1 MHDTSE
7 EAGSRTINK
16 GAGAV
21 VLCLIVLLAWYVSA
35 DRQTPYTSQARVEGF
50 VVGVAPK
57 VAGLITQVHVANNQ
71 RVQASDLL
79 FTLDQ
84 SDYLIALQ
92 RAESD
97 LEKARQ
103 QLAAG
108 DAGVAAA
115 RAGLE
120 AALANEMKSQKDF
133 ERLSRLFEQ
142 DSGTISERRLEM
154 SEASLVAATAQV
166 AAARANIQQAIDAK
180 GGDDDSSNAYLKSAQ
195 SALTKAQLDL
205 DNTHVR
211 AGKSGVIT
219 DLRAEVGQFAG
230 VGKPVMT
237 LVATDELW
245 INAAFTEN
253 NLSALTEGA
262 EVELLFDTLPGRVY
276 EGYVLSVGLGV
287 SASTNTQP
295 GTLPSIQN
303 NRDWLRQA
311 QRFPV
316 QIEIADLS
324 DPHLRSALRMGG
336 QASVVAYGDAPWI
349 LKSLAWLSIRVR
361 SYLSYAY

>member
-1 MHDTSE
+1 MSE
-7 EAGSRTINK
+7 APEVTGKQTINR
-16 GAGAV
+16 GAGLVFIILLA
-21 VLCLIVLLAWYVSA
+21 LLAWYISA
-35 DRQTPYTSQARVEGF
+35 DRLTPYTSQARVEGF

-57 VAGLITQVHVANNQ
+57 VAGSITQVNVSNNQ
-71 RVQASDLL
+71 RVDAGDLL
-79 FTLDQ
+79 FSIDQ
-84 SDYLIALQ
+84 SDYLIAIE
-92 RAESD
+92 RATSD

-108 DAGVAAA
+108 DAGVDAA

-120 AALANEMKSQKDF
+120 AALANEMKSAKDF
-133 ERLSRLFEQ
+133 ERLSRLYEQ
-142 DSGTISERRLEM
+142 DSGTISKRRLEM

-166 AAARANIQQAIDAK
+166 AAARATIQQAIDAK
-180 GGDDDSSNAYLKSAQ
+180 GGDNDGNNAYLKSAQ
-195 SALTKAQLDL
+195 SALAKAQLDL
-205 DNTHVR
+205 DNTFVK
-211 AGKSGVIT
+211 AAKSGVIT

-253 NLSALTEGA
+253 NLSALSEGA
-262 EVELLFDTLPGRVY
+262 KVELLFDVLPGQVY
-276 EGYVLSVGLGV
+276 SGYVRSVGLGI
-287 SASTNTQP
+287 SASQNTQP
-295 GTLPSIQN
+295 GTLPSVQN

-316 QIEIADLS
+316 QVEIADLS
-324 DPHLRSALRMGG
+324 DAELRSALRMGG

-349 LKSLAWLSIRVR
+349 LRTLAWLSIRMR
-361 SYLSYAY
+361 SFLSYAY

>member
-1 MHDTSE
+1 MNDATTE
-7 EAGSRTINK
+7 PGAQTINR
-16 GAGAV
+16 GAGL
-21 VLCLIVLLAWYVSA
+21 VLIILVTLLVWYISA
-35 DRQTPYTSQARVEGF
+35 DRLTPYTSQARVQGF

-57 VAGLITQVHVANNQ
+57 VAGLITEVSVGNNQ
-71 RVQASDLL
+71 QVEATELL

-84 SDYLIALQ
+84 SDYLIAVQ

-108 DAGVAAA
+108 DAGVDAA

-133 ERLSRLFEQ
+133 ERLSRLYEQ
-142 DSGTISERRLEM
+142 DSGTISQRRLEM
-154 SEASLVAATAQV
+154 SEASLIAATAQV
-166 AAARANIQQAIDAK
+166 VAARATIQQAIDAK
-180 GGDDDSSNAYLKSAQ
+180 GGDDDTSNAYLKSAQ

-205 DNTHVR
+205 SNTFVK
-211 AGKSGVIT
+211 AAKSGVIT

-237 LVATDELW
+237 LVATDDLW
-245 INAAFTEN
+245 IDAAFTEN
-253 NLSALTEGA
+253 NLSALSEGA
-262 EVELLFDTLPGRVY
+262 EVELLFDVLPGRVFL
-276 EGYVLSVGLGV
+276 GSVRSIGLGI
-287 SASTNTQP
+287 SASQNTQP
-295 GTLPSIQN
+295 GTLPSVQN

-324 DPHLRSALRMGG
+324 DAEVRSALRIGG

-349 LKSLAWLSIRVR
+349 LESLAWLSIRIR
-361 SYLSYAY
+361 SFLSYAY

>member
-1 MHDTSE
+1 MNDVTTE
-7 EAGSRTINK
+7 PGAKAINR
-16 GAGAV
+16 GAGL
-21 VLCLIVLLAWYVSA
+21 VLFILVTLLVWYISA
-35 DRQTPYTSQARVEGF
+35 DRLTPYTSQARVQGF

-57 VAGLITQVHVANNQ
+57 VAGLITEVSVGNNQ
-71 RVQASDLL
+71 QVAATELL

-84 SDYLIALQ
+84 SDYLIAVQ

-108 DAGVAAA
+108 DAGVDAA

-120 AALANEMKSQKDF
+120 AALANEMKSEKDF
-133 ERLSRLFEQ
+133 ERLSRLYEQ
-142 DSGTISERRLEM
+142 DSGTISQRRLEM

-166 AAARANIQQAIDAK
+166 VAARATIQQAIDAK
-180 GGDDDSSNAYLKSAQ
+180 GGDDDTSNAYLKSAQ

-205 DNTHVR
+205 SNTFVK
-211 AGKSGVIT
+211 AAKSGVIT

-237 LVATDELW
+237 LVATDDLW
-245 INAAFTEN
+245 IDAAFTEN
-253 NLSALTEGA
+253 NLSALIEGA
-262 EVELLFDTLPGRVY
+262 EVELLFDVLPGRVY
-276 EGYVLSVGLGV
+276 AGYVRSIGLGI
-287 SASTNTQP
+287 SASQNTQA
-295 GTLPSIQN
+295 GTLPSVQN

-324 DPHLRSALRMGG
+324 DADLRAALRIGG

-361 SYLSYAY
+361 SFLSYAY

>member
-1 MHDTSE
+1 MN
-7 EAGSRTINK
+7 EAATENGAKTINR
-16 GAGAV
+16 GAGIV
-21 VLCLIVLLAWYVSA
+21 VLVLVALLAWYISA
-35 DRQTPYTSQARVEGF
+35 DRLTPYTSQARIEGF

-57 VAGLITQVHVANNQ
+57 VAGLITKVNVVNNQ
-71 RVQASDLL
+71 SVVASDVL
-79 FTLDQ
+79 FTIDQ

-108 DAGVAAA
+108 DAGVDAA
-115 RAGLE
+115 RAGLD

-133 ERLSRLFEQ
+133 ERLSRLYAQ

-166 AAARANIQQAIDAK
+166 VAARATIQQAIDAK
-180 GGDDDSSNAYLKSAQ
+180 GGDDDSSNAFLKSAQ
-195 SALTKAQLDL
+195 SALAKAQLDL
-205 DNTHVR
+205 ANTSVT
-211 AGKSGVIT
+211 AAKSGVIT
-219 DLRAEVGQFAG
+219 DLRAEVGQFSG

-253 NLSALTEGA
+253 NLSALNEGA
-262 EVELLFDTLPGRVY
+262 EVELLFDVLPGQVY
-276 EGYVLSVGLGV
+276 SGRVLSVGLGI
-287 SASTNTQP
+287 SASQNTQP
-295 GTLPSIQN
+295 GTLPSVQN

-316 QIEIADLS
+316 QIAINDLS
-324 DPHLRSALRMGG
+324 DNSLKPALRIGG
-336 QASVVAYGDAPWI
+336 QVSVVAYGDAPWI
-349 LKSLAWLSIRVR
+349 LEALAWMSIRIR
-361 SYLSYAY
+361 SFLSYAY